1 MSEIAILGTGA
12 FGTALALALAKDGT
26 PVSLWGRDTQDLKQ
40 MRDNRTTGRA
50 LPGRSLPPSVTLCDS
65 IPDAAITLIAV
76 PAQRVSGF
84 LSDHRATLD
93 GRVLIS
99 CAKGIEKGTGRGPVD
114 VIRAALPSAT
124 AGCLTGPSFAVDIA
138 AGLPTALVLA
148 ADESVADLQTRLTRP
163 ALRIYRTDDV
173 TGAELGGAL
182 KNVIALAAGMTEGA
196 GLGDS
201 ARAAVIARGF
211 AEAQRYAIDRGARP
225 ETLQGLSGLGDLV
238 LTCTSPKSRNFAAG
252 LTLDRGGTLPV
263 DVTVEGVATA
273 RALAEETAGRELE
286 MPLAQT
292 VALVAEG
299 RMTLDEAISA
309 LLSRPAGKE

>member
-1 MSEIAILGTGA
+1 MSEIAVLGAGA
-12 FGTALALALAKDGT
+12 FGTALALALSKDGT
-26 PVSLWGRDTQDLKQ
+26 EVTLWGRDREDTAS
-40 MRDNRTTGRA
+40 MRETRQTGRA
-50 LPGRSLPPSVTLCDS
+50 LPGLPLPPSLS
-65 IPDAAITLIAV
+65 IADTIPESPVSLIAV
-76 PAQRVSGF
+76 PAQKVTGF
-84 LSDHRATLD
+84 LNEHRAHLT

-99 CAKGIEKGTGRGPVD
+99 CAKGIEQGTGHGPVE
-114 VIRAALPSAT
+114 VIRAMLPDSV

-148 ADESVADLQTRLTRP
+148 IRDQAADLQSRLTRP
-163 ALRIYRTDDV
+163 TLRIYRTEDV

-182 KNVIALAAGMTEGA
+182 KNVIALAAGMAHGA

-211 AEAQRYAIDRGARP
+211 AEAQRYALARGAEP
-225 ETLQGLSGLGDLV
+225 ETLQGLAGLGDLV
-238 LTCTSPKSRNFAAG
+238 LTCTSEKSRNFSAG
-252 LTLDRGGTLPV
+252 ITLGQGGALPGN
-263 DVTVEGVATA
+263 VTVEGIATA
-273 RALAEETAGRELE
+273 KALAEETAERGID

-299 RMTLDEAISA
+299 RLTLSDAITA